1 MKKTIAI
8 IDCSIPINSRNQ
20 KIIDSIKKHFP
31 EHDIHIITWNR
42 ENISLTEKGKYFHA
56 FNRLAPYADVKAKL
70 IGMFGFKKYIRQV
83 LRKISADVIIA
94 SHWSNLILC
103 VGQKHQGQILIYEN
117 LDVPT
122 GGLITRKISQALEG
136 LALSKVDVIV
146 HASRFFKQ
154 LYPTTIPQIILENK
168 PAFPSCFQKEGIHKP
183 LIISFIGSVRY
194 KEILTKLV
202 EAVKN
207 DKRFQLYIHGSGE
220 DLNFMQ
226 EYCKN
231 IDNICFTGKYQYKD
245 VVSLYH
251 QSDVVWAAYPNKDFN
266 VVYAISN
273 KFHESLFVG
282 VPCIYSNQTELS
294 NLVREKKIGFVVNP
308 YDISDIKRLFTSI
321 YDGSI
326 EMNSVKENMLAF
338 QKAETTWDEDFMK
351 LKKYLE

>member
-1 MKKTIAI
+1 MKKTIAV

-20 KIIDSIKKHFP
+20 KIIDSIKSHFP

-42 ENISLTEKGKYFHA
+42 EGLALNAEDNNFHA
-56 FNRLAPYADVKAKL
+56 FNRIAPYADAKAKL
-70 IGMFGFKKYIRQV
+70 VGMFGFKKYIK
-83 LRKISADVIIA
+83 KILSEIKPDIIIA

-103 VGQKHQGQILIYEN
+103 ADQKHEGQVLIYEN

-122 GGLITRKISQALEG
+122 GGVVIRKITQLLEKI
-136 LALSKVDVIV
+136 ALSKVDVIV
-146 HASRFFKQ
+146 HASRFFKK
-154 LYPTTIPQIILENK
+154 LYPQTIPQIILENK
-168 PAFPSCFQKEGIHKP
+168 PAFPLCFQNNKIHRP
-183 LIISFIGSVRY
+183 LVISFIGSVRY
-194 KEILTKLV
+194 KEILINLV

-207 DKRFQLYIHGSGE
+207 DNRFLLYLHGSGE

-226 EYCKN
+226 EYCKD
-231 IDNICFTGKYQYKD
+231 IDNVSFTGKYQYKD

-282 VPCIYSNQTELS
+282 VPCVYSNKTELA
-294 NLVREKKIGFVVNP
+294 NLVRDKQIGFVVNP
-308 YDISDIKRLFTSI
+308 YDITDIKRLFTGI

-326 EMNSVKENMLAF
+326 DMSHIKDNMLAF
-338 QKAETTWDEDFMK
+338 QKSETTWDQDFMK